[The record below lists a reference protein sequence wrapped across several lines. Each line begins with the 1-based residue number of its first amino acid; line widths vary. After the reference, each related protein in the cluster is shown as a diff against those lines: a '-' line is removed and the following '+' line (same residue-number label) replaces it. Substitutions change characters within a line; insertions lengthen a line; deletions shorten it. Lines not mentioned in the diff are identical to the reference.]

1 MNTIL
6 SHITPQ
12 GERTPGF
19 RRSGNHGTR
28 GSYVIGYVSA
38 MLLTAAAFWLAKSPL
53 LTPSSC
59 MAAVVVLA
67 VAQMLVHLIF
77 FLHIN
82 TSPEQKTNIWAF
94 VLTMVI
100 ITLIVVGSMWIM
112 AHLSHNM
119 MPPQSVIDAQR

>member
-1 MNTIL
+1 MSATPL
-6 SHITPQ
+6 HITPQ

-19 RRSGNHGTR
+19 RRSGSHGTR
-28 GSYVIGYVSA
+28 GSYFIGYVSA

-59 MAAVVVLA
+59 AAAVVVLA

-82 TSPEQKTNIWAF
+82 TAPEQKTNILAF

-100 ITLIVVGSMWIM
+100 ITLVVVGSMWIM

-119 MPPQSVIDAQR
+119 MPLQHVIDAQR